1 LIEVVG
7 KNVSMLMPEPD
18 SSRHNSYLSNYA
30 QTGKKRVIGMHSRP
44 QTTNANCSSTA
55 KVGAYSF
62 FCTPGVGR
70 DVVGRHKDG
79 RTLPVHLSVTER
91 KEGDKKI
98 FTGIIQ
104 KLGK

>member
-1 LIEVVG
+1 
-7 KNVSMLMPEPD
+7 
-18 SSRHNSYLSNYA
+18 
-30 QTGKKRVIGMHSRP
+30 MHY
-44 QTTNANCSSTA
+44 
-55 KVGAYSF
+55 V
-62 FCTPGVGR
+62 GVGR

-91 KEGDKKI
+91 KEGDRRI